1 MIKNYNWVLNESE
14 KNRILNLHE
23 NATKRHYINE
33 ADETNSGPKT
43 ETYNLNAN
51 WGDGMWKI
59 TDEQITNMK
68 EDLQKIA
75 QFVIKNNT
83 KKVGVKIVA
92 GESRVTNFDRESRV
106 DPKTNKTITTPQK
119 VEPGIIAT
127 NRANALNE
135 YLEGY
140 LKRQLDLGN
149 VEFEKPETVIGQ
161 TPYDPKDP
169 AGSKTKYARE
179 YAAERFVRAVIT
191 VKSEGDECLSNMKF
205 IVEYDPKYC
214 VKSDPNTGRPE
225 IDPETKQPKQIEGG
239 SRCHACS
246 EALFSIFINGLPLKD
261 KNGSNIANLNNNNI
275 SQAVKW
281 EGFVSPDIVNQL
293 KQTNAKE
300 LVFTYAC
307 ANQNGCHSDAMNVTI
322 TVNGQIAFKNFVS
335 GGVRLKPND
344 GQRLLLKTDLCGK
357 VIEVGKRLG
366 TQDLVAKKRPE
377 GSVDF
382 SSMKVGIEKHNIVYN
397 AVDPNTKLIDPK
409 KVFDPN
415 FPGDAPLIRQ
425 WSIDPKTW
433 DEYKRQ
439 HSITPE
445 MEKQIIDFKKEN
457 KS

>member
-1 MIKNYNWVLNESE
+1 MIKNYNWEISKE
-14 KNRILNLHE
+14 EISRILNLHE
-23 NATKRHYINE
+23 NATKRHYIINE
-33 ADETNSGPKT
+33 EGTPPTTPNESIEVP
-43 ETYNLNAN
+43 LNAN
-51 WGDGMWKI
+51 WGDGKYI
-59 TDEQITNMK
+59 LTPQQIDSISSGLK
-68 EDLQKIA
+68 DIA
-75 QFVIKNNT
+75 DYAIKNKNNIVT
-83 KKVGVKIVA
+83 VKIEA
-92 GESRVTNFDRESRV
+92 GESQVTNRDNEMGG
-106 DPKTNKTITTPQK
+106 K
-119 VEPGIIAT
+119 VVEQ
-127 NRANALNE
+127 
-135 YLEGY
+135 GY
-140 LKRQLDLGN
+140 LSAKRAESLYGYLSMYLKKLDLNN
-149 VEFEKPETVIGQ
+149 VKFL
-161 TPYDPKDP
+161 PYKFVP
-169 AGSKTKYARE
+169 GKTKYSGPSDKTKFAAQ
-179 YAAERFVRAVIT
+179 YAAERFVKAIVSI
-191 VKSEGDECLSNMKF
+191 EGGEDECLSNMKF

-322 TVNGQIAFKNFVS
+322 TVNGQIAFKDFVS
-335 GGVRLKPND
+335 GGVRLKPGD

-415 FPGDAPLIRQ
+415 FPGDAPSIRQ
-425 WSIDPKTW
+425 WSINPKTW
-433 DEYKRQ
+433 DQYKRQ